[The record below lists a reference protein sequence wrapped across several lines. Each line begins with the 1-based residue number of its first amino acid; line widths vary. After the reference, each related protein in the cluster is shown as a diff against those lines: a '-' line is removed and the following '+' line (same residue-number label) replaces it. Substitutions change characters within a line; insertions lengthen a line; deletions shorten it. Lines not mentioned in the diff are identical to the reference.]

1 MKLKIEHIIILVL
14 IVVIL
19 WMRACTERPISQ
31 EPIITTT
38 TITNYDTLFSTT
50 PVYVPKY
57 IKRII
62 HDTLFENIDTNEILK
77 DYFST
82 YYYEDK
88 IDNDSVKIWINDS
101 ISKNKIAS
109 RNLSYNIIFKTKTNI
124 ITYTLTKPSPQK
136 REFYYGFG
144 LGLTQQGFNYIG
156 AEFMFKPKKPQLIG
170 VGVGINNNLVPAAN
184 MKMLWKIGK

>member
-1 MKLKIEHIIILVL
+1 MKLKIEYIIILVL

-31 EPIITTT
+31 EPIIETT
-38 TITNYDTLFSTT
+38 TITNYDTLFSVI
-50 PVYVPKY
+50 PSYHPIYKQ
-57 IKRII
+57 KII
-62 HDTLFENIDTNEILK
+62 HDTLFENIDINEILK

-88 IDNDSVKIWINDS
+88 IDNDSVKIYINDS
-101 ISKNKIAS
+101 ISKNKIVS
-109 RNLSYNIIFKTKTNI
+109 RNLSYNIIFKTKT

-144 LGLTQQGFNYIG
+144 LGGTQQGFNYIG

-170 VGVGINNNLVPAAN
+170 VGVGINNNLVPVAN